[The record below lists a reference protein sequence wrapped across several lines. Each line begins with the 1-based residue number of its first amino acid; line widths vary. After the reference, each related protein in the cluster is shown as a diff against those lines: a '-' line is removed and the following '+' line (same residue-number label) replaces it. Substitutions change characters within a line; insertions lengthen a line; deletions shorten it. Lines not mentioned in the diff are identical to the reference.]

1 MLARV
6 QSSLL
11 QGIDALPCEIEV
23 DFTAR
28 RSEDETPFAGIVG
41 LPDAA
46 VKESLERVRSAMVN
60 SGYFFP
66 DGRTIINLAPADVRK
81 EGPVYD
87 LPIAI
92 GALLVQGIGAPVRA
106 AKSTKPGK
114 EGSRGATATEE
125 APGIDHRRYLFAGE
139 LALDG
144 RLRPIKGAIALA
156 ALAKAKG
163 YEGVVIP
170 YDNAAEAAVV
180 EGIAVLGA
188 RSLAEVVG
196 LMTGHLEARPFPSPD
211 VAQLLK
217 QATAPIDFGEIKGQE
232 TVKRAI
238 VVAAAGGHN
247 LVMLGPAGTGK
258 TMMAKAL
265 PGVLPPLTPDEAIQ
279 VTRIY
284 SAAGQLTP
292 GQGLISTR
300 PVRTPHHTASGA
312 AIVGGGMIPRPGEIS
327 LAHHGVLFLDELPE
341 FPRDVLETLRQPMED
356 HVVTIARSHSA
367 VRFPAN
373 FMLVAAMNP
382 TPRGDVAPGE
392 VGRMEME
399 RYLAKLSGP
408 LLDRIDIHIEA
419 PAVPFRELSRRN
431 EQATGTTTAQMRE
444 QMAKARARQHARQ
457 GEIPNARLSG
467 KKLDEMVNLDENALT
482 MLGQAMNEM
491 GLSARAFD
499 KIRRIARTIADL
511 AESDVVTSEHIGE
524 AVQYRLLD
532 RKV

>member
-23 DFTAR
+23 DH
-28 RSEDETPFAGIVG
+28 SELPESSEKTTITGIVG

-66 DGRTIINLAPADVRK
+66 QGRTIINLAPADVRK

-92 GALLVQGIGAPVRA
+92 GVLLVQGVGAPVKA
-106 AKSTKPGK
+106 PKPAKTSKGQ
-114 EGSRGATATEE
+114 GATAIEE

-163 YEGVVIP
+163 FEGVVIP

-284 SAAGQLTP
+284 SAAGQLAP
-292 GQGLISTR
+292 GQGLVSTR

-382 TPRGDVAPGE
+382 TPRGDIAPGE
-392 VGRMEME
+392 VGRIEME

-444 QMAKARARQHARQ
+444 QVAKARARQHARQ

-482 MLGQAMNEM
+482 MLGQAMTEM

-499 KIRRIARTIADL
+499 KLRRIARTIADL

>member
-23 DFTAR
+23 DHTPP
-28 RSEDETPFAGIVG
+28 RSEEDTGFTGIVG

-46 VKESLERVRSAMVN
+46 VKESHERVRSAMVN

-92 GALLVQGIGAPVRA
+92 GALLVQGIGAPVKA
-106 AKSTKPGK
+106 AKSAKPNK

-163 YEGVVIP
+163 FEGIVIP

-284 SAAGQLTP
+284 SAAGQLAP
-292 GQGLISTR
+292 GQGLVST
-300 PVRTPHHTASGA
+300 
-312 AIVGGGMIPRPGEIS
+312 
-327 LAHHGVLFLDELPE
+327 
-341 FPRDVLETLRQPMED
+341 Q
-356 HVVTIARSHSA
+356 ARSHASSHGEW
-367 VRFPAN
+367 
-373 FMLVAAMNP
+373 
-382 TPRGDVAPGE
+382 RGDCGWWHDPAP
-392 VGRMEME
+392 R
-399 RYLAKLSGP
+399 RDQP
-408 LLDRIDIHIEA
+408 R
-419 PAVPFRELSRRN
+419 PPRCAVSR
-431 EQATGTTTAQMRE
+431 
-444 QMAKARARQHARQ
+444 
-457 GEIPNARLSG
+457 
-467 KKLDEMVNLDENALT
+467 
-482 MLGQAMNEM
+482 
-491 GLSARAFD
+491 
-499 KIRRIARTIADL
+499 
-511 AESDVVTSEHIGE
+511 
-524 AVQYRLLD
+524 
-532 RKV
+532 

>member
-23 DFTAR
+23 DHTPP
-28 RSEDETPFAGIVG
+28 RSEEDTGFTGIVG

-46 VKESLERVRSAMVN
+46 VKESHERVRSAMVN

-92 GALLVQGIGAPVRA
+92 GALLVQGIGAPVKA
-106 AKSTKPGK
+106 AKSAKPIK

-163 YEGVVIP
+163 FEGIVIP

-211 VAQLLK
+211 VAQLL
-217 QATAPIDFGEIKGQE
+217 
-232 TVKRAI
+232 
-238 VVAAAGGHN
+238 
-247 LVMLGPAGTGK
+247 
-258 TMMAKAL
+258 
-265 PGVLPPLTPDEAIQ
+265 
-279 VTRIY
+279 
-284 SAAGQLTP
+284 
-292 GQGLISTR
+292 
-300 PVRTPHHTASGA
+300 
-312 AIVGGGMIPRPGEIS
+312 
-327 LAHHGVLFLDELPE
+327 
-341 FPRDVLETLRQPMED
+341 
-356 HVVTIARSHSA
+356 
-367 VRFPAN
+367 
-373 FMLVAAMNP
+373 
-382 TPRGDVAPGE
+382 
-392 VGRMEME
+392 
-399 RYLAKLSGP
+399 
-408 LLDRIDIHIEA
+408 
-419 PAVPFRELSRRN
+419 
-431 EQATGTTTAQMRE
+431 
-444 QMAKARARQHARQ
+444 
-457 GEIPNARLSG
+457 
-467 KKLDEMVNLDENALT
+467 
-482 MLGQAMNEM
+482 
-491 GLSARAFD
+491 
-499 KIRRIARTIADL
+499 
-511 AESDVVTSEHIGE
+511 
-524 AVQYRLLD
+524 
-532 RKV
+532 